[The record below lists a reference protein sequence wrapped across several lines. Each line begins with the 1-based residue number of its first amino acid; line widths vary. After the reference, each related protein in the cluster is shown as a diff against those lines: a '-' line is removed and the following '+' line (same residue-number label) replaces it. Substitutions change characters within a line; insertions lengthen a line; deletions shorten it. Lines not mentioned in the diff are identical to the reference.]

1 MDKER
6 DFCLKCQE
14 WAFCQLESAWRS
26 SPNTKLPP
34 DCRFAEPQEPEKSV
48 HPVEPLNATIIP
60 DNSGSGPVVS
70 SSTEMQ
76 SPNNTP
82 YVPRE
87 NHPWRMGTGEERP
100 KREPRKSSV
109 ARRTE
114 PDLSIKTAMTVVE
127 ENSSDDLFDRFV
139 KVNKVPYPFHPFVR
153 VVLSEHQAF
162 SASAA
167 ALGEEKSE
175 DNKLAWHQL
184 IEDAF
189 REGFPDLDPKRNIE
203 IRAQASILAKRAA
216 LFE

>member
-26 SPNTKLPP
+26 SPNTEFPP

-48 HPVEPLNATIIP
+48 HPVEQLNATIP

-70 SSTEMQ
+70 ISTETQ
-76 SPNNTP
+76 SPTNTP

-109 ARRTE
+109 ARRKE
-114 PDLSIKTAMTVVE
+114 PHLSIKTAMRVAE
-127 ENSSDDLFDRFV
+127 DNPSADDLFDRFV
-139 KVNKVPYPFHPFVR
+139 RIEQVPDYFHPFIR
-153 VVLSEHQAF
+153 VVFFEHQAF
-162 SASAA
+162 SATAT
-167 ALGEEKSE
+167 ALRHDKS
-175 DNKLAWHQL
+175 NTKKRQWHQL

-189 REGFPDLDPKRNIE
+189 KEGFPDLDPKRSIE
-203 IRAQASILAKRAA
+203 LRSQASILAKRAA